1 MRIALMGSVSS
12 SLHAL
17 NALVNDGVDV
27 AGVLGLPPEA
37 GLRVADYRDLGVF
50 ATERG
55 LPYLPFN
62 HVGEPTV
69 EEFLRRCAP
78 DQLWVVGL
86 SQMVPEALIR
96 IAPRG
101 GIGFHPTMLPEG
113 RGRAPVAWTIIRA
126 ARAGA
131 TFFQLTAEVDA
142 GDIVAQR
149 EVPVGDDDYA
159 SDVLAK
165 IDGAIEDCVAD
176 IAPALRAGRLDATPQ
191 DHSRATYYP
200 RRRAEDGWL
209 DWSSSMADVYRF
221 VRAVGRPYPGAF
233 SYVGGIKVTVWR
245 GRPMPGA
252 GPRGQAPGTIL
263 TANAT
268 AGLDVVTGDGL
279 FRVSDFE
286 SDAGLPRF
294 EAALR
299 EGARSFSSENRAS

>member
-17 NALVNDGVDV
+17 TALVNDGIEV
-27 AGVLGLPPEA
+27 AGVLGIPPEA
-37 GLRVADYRDLGVF
+37 GLRVAGYRDLGVF

-55 LPYLPFN
+55 LPYLPFSR
-62 HVGEPTV
+62 VGEPTV

-96 IAPRG
+96 IAPQG

-113 RGRAPVAWTIIRA
+113 RGRAPIAWTIIRS

-131 TFFQLTAEVDA
+131 TFFRLTAEVDA

-165 IDGAIEDCVAD
+165 VDGAIEDCVAD
-176 IAPALRAGRLDATPQ
+176 IAPALREGRLDATPQ

-200 RRRAEDGWL
+200 RRRPEDGWL
-209 DWSSSMADVYRF
+209 DWSSSTADVYRL
-221 VRAVGRPYPGAF
+221 VRAVGRPYSGAF
-233 SYVGGIKVTVWR
+233 SYVDGIKVTVWR
-245 GRPMPGA
+245 GRPMAGA
-252 GPRGQAPGTIL
+252 GSGGQAPGTIL
-263 TANAT
+263 TTDA
-268 AGLDVVTGDGL
+268 AGGLEVVTGDGL
-279 FRVSDFE
+279 FRVSEFE
-286 SDAGLPRF
+286 SDAGLPRI